1 MENLAYG
8 LTGGME
14 AVSIQIVEGYEQP
27 TARCSIVTP
36 DYGGLSLGDK
46 IEVTIGFDGDN
57 GKVFEGYV
65 QNINSERMPGYHII
79 EAEDIL
85 IRAAEYLIVSIDL
98 DNPFRRWNI
107 TAEDLIEDLLNE
119 AGITDYTSGV
129 TGFTFATGEVPV
141 EFNLTF
147 AWEAVQQIANV
158 VAWHVYADQSGQ
170 VHFENIKPEPSGAP
184 VASYTTGGAG
194 NLIIGRRTRSTER
207 LRNKVVVFGNPPIK
221 AEDSAV
227 SPYLPAGFY
236 KTAVV
241 SSVLIDTQS
250 MADTTASYNL
260 SKWNKLTEALSVE
273 ALGDYARHAR
283 QTVSVTETFSGASGN
298 WFIHDITHA
307 FGEDTYVI
315 RMNLVK

>member
-1 MENLAYG
+1 MENLYYS
-8 LTGGME
+8 LTGSIE
-14 AVSIQIVEGYEQP
+14 AISIQVVEGYQQP
-27 TARCSIVTP
+27 TARCSIITP
-36 DYGGLSLGDK
+36 DYGGLALGDK
-46 IEVTIGFDGDN
+46 IEATIGFDGDN
-57 GKVFEGYV
+57 GKVFEGYI
-65 QNINSERMPGYHII
+65 QSINSERLPGYHVI
-79 EAEDIL
+79 EAEDVL
-85 IRAAEYLIVSIDL
+85 IKAAEHLIVSADL

-107 TAEDLIEDLLNE
+107 TAEDLVEDLLNE
-119 AGITDYTSGV
+119 AGITNYTSGV
-129 TGFTFATGEVPV
+129 TGFTLATGEVPV
-141 EFNLTF
+141 EFQLTF
-147 AWEAVQQIANV
+147 AWEAIQQVANI

-170 VHFENIKPEPSGAP
+170 VHFENIKPEPSGSP

-194 NLIIGRRTRSTER
+194 NIIIARRSRSTDN
-207 LRNKVVVFGNPPIK
+207 LRNKVVVFGLPPIT

-241 SSVLIDTQS
+241 SSALIDTQS

-260 SKWNKLTEALSVE
+260 SKWNKLTEAISIE

-283 QTVSVTETFSGASGN
+283 QTVSVTESFTGASGD
-298 WFIHDITHA
+298 WFINDITHS